1 MMSYKQLKASV
12 LSWKLFVV
20 FLIFCAGVTL
30 MLHACSK
37 TADKEAEKYLQD
49 VEAKRRWKNEQFRHS
64 GNSPLTPEQRMK
76 FRELNYFP
84 VDIAYRVEAT
94 FVDTKDPVRFKI
106 RTSTGE
112 ERLYA
117 KIGEL
122 RFGLGWGRYS
132 LMAYQAVEMSDQGRE
147 RDLFVP
153 FTDKTTA
160 GQSYGGGRYLEVHV
174 PQKGGT
180 VVLDFNLAY
189 NPYCAYNL
197 NYSCPIPPRENHLP
211 IKILA
216 GEKIFK

>member
-1 MMSYKQLKASV
+1 MSEKEVKFSV
-12 LSWKLFVV
+12 LLQKLLVV
-20 FLIFCAGVTL
+20 FLVCCTGTIL
-30 MLHACSK
+30 MLQHACSK
-37 TADKEAEKYLQD
+37 LADKEAEKYIQD
-49 VEAKRRWKNEQFRHS
+49 VEARRRWKNEQFKYAR
-64 GNSPLTPEQRMK
+64 NSPLTPEQRIK
-76 FRELNYFP
+76 FKGLNYFP
-84 VDIAYRVEAT
+84 VDIAYRVEAR
-94 FVDTKDPVRFKI
+94 FVDTKDPFRFKI
-106 RTSTGE
+106 QTSTGE

-117 KIGEL
+117 KVGEL

-132 LMAYQAVEMSDQGRE
+132 LMAYQAVERNEQGRE

-160 GQSYGGGRYLEVHV
+160 EQSYGGGRYLEVRI

-211 IKILA
+211 IEILA